1 MLEQNFVLAVLKK
14 LNQIENAWRCSMR
27 GPAFIVAIILLLIFN
42 SYYSWADSKMAASEL
57 INDQGKTVGYAT
69 FLEGPDGVEIAVQV
83 HDTPQGLHGFHIH
96 AVGKCETPDFK
107 SAGGHFNPFER
118 KHGLKNPEGSHVGDM
133 PNLLVGPDGT
143 SSAVVLAPLATL
155 GSGKNSLFHP
165 GGTALVMHAGK
176 DDQRTDPA
184 GDAGARIACGVIRRV
199 K

>member
-1 MLEQNFVLAVLKK
+1 
-14 LNQIENAWRCSMR
+14 MR
-27 GPAFIVAIILLLIFN
+27 GPAFIVTIIFSLIFN
-42 SYYSWADSKMAASEL
+42 GYYSRADSKMAASEL

-69 FLEGPDGVEIAVQV
+69 FVEGPDGVEIAVQV
-83 HDTPQGLHGFHIH
+83 HDIAQGLHGFHIH

-107 SAGGHFNPFER
+107 SAGGHFNPFGR

-143 SSAVVLAPLATL
+143 ASAVVLAPLATL
-155 GSGKNSLFHP
+155 EKGKNSLFQP

-176 DDQRTDPA
+176 DDQTTDPA
-184 GDAGARIACGVIRRV
+184 GDAGARIACGVIKRV